1 MVLIAAL
8 LLAGCAETDPG
19 RNTGTDAGESFEIV
33 VYTVN
38 YPLKYFAERIGG
50 DRVRVELPAP
60 ADVDPAFWSPD
71 VETVAAYQG
80 ADLVLDNG
88 AGYASWLDRV
98 SLPSAAVV
106 DTSKGFRDR
115 FVTVDDA
122 VVHAHG
128 PEGEH
133 SHGIAAFTI
142 WLDPQLAVRQAGV
155 VRDALAA
162 IRPETAAEF
171 EERYQALEADL
182 LELDRTLE
190 ATVAGSDQPLMA
202 SHPVYQYLA
211 GRYGLNLAS
220 VHFEPDEFPD
230 AGAWRDLEARLT
242 EHPARWMLWEDE
254 PLPEAAAKLR
264 DLGIESVVF
273 NPCGNAPPV
282 GDYLTVMNANA
293 TALSTVFSE

>member
-1 MVLIAAL
+1 MVCIAGL
-8 LLAGCAETDPG
+8 VLAGCAGNGPAESPAAD
-19 RNTGTDAGESFEIV
+19 TGDSSEIV

-71 VETVAAYQG
+71 VETVSAYQG

-88 AGYASWLDRV
+88 AGYAAWLERV
-98 SLPSAAVV
+98 SLPSSVVV

-133 SHGIAAFTI
+133 SHGTAAFTI
-142 WLDPQLAVRQAGV
+142 WLDPQLALQQAGA

-162 IRPETAAEF
+162 RDPDAAAEF
-171 EERYQALEADL
+171 EKGYRALETDL
-182 LELDRTLE
+182 LELDRAIE
-190 ATVAGSDQPLMA
+190 ATVGGSDLPLMA

-211 GRYGLNLAS
+211 GRYRLNLAS

-230 AGAWRDLEARLT
+230 AAAWGDLEAKLA
-242 EHPARWMLWEDE
+242 EHPARWMLWEGR
-254 PLPEAAAKLR
+254 PLPETAAKLR

-273 NPCGNAPPV
+273 DPCGNTPTE

-293 TALSTVFSE
+293 AALSPVFSE